1 MNRVYEIELSE
12 ESLKK
17 FSSTLEK
24 IESKI
29 SGEDFSRFLL
39 KKCNDL
45 LSKIM
50 ERENIGEEQ
59 RVFDYLAGN
68 KNNIGKDFVQLYN
81 DSEIDIAS
89 QDTWFND
96 YGKQF
101 YPSKLSLAELVEY
114 GTGVIGSLY
123 SKNTGDEWEYMANPN
138 RDYKK
143 GWEWNNESYP
153 SSENP
158 TLGQAGKYIY
168 FQLQE
173 EVEKHIE
180 EWVVEYIDSIIG
192 GSV

>member
-123 SKNTGDEWEYMANPN
+123 SRNTGDEWEYEVNPN
-138 RDYKK
+138 RDYDK
-143 GWEWNNESYP
+143 GWEWNNASYP
-153 SSENP
+153 SSESP

-173 EVEKHIE
+173 EAREHIE
-180 EWVVEYIDSIIG
+180 EWVVEYIDSLIG